1 MQHFTSADHKYA
13 YSPHHDPIGTV
24 QPGETFT
31 VDAVEGW
38 SNYFRTPDDF
48 TPETYHAAEAVKWA
62 VTGPIAVAGAEPGG
76 AVAVTI
82 HEVEVVTPGVCVYGP
97 YTDSDPLAWWDHE
110 SAVALY
116 ESSGGNVR
124 FDEQTTL
131 PSRPLV
137 GCLAVAPA
145 EGELHAMLQG
155 RYGGNLDCKE
165 LVAGA
170 TLVLPYEHAG
180 AGLYFGDCKALMS
193 DGEIVGPPEVGAL
206 VTASAQLRP
215 RPPALRWPRLE
226 TAARITT
233 IVAGTPLEWA
243 ARQAFRELLDWLVDD
258 YTLPR
263 ERAALLMGMVADTGI
278 CQVSNTDFTAYCT
291 MPRDVLE
298 PYARPGA
305 GT

>member
-38 SNYFRTPDDF
+38 SNYFRSPEDF
-48 TPETYHAAEAVKWA
+48 TPEAYHAAEAVKWA

-76 AVAVTI
+76 VVAVTI

-97 YTDSDPLAWWDHE
+97 YADSDPLAWWDHE
-110 SAVALY
+110 TAVALY
-116 ESSGGNVR
+116 ESTGGGVR
-124 FDEQTTL
+124 FDEHTTL

-206 VTASAQLRP
+206 VTASAELRP
-215 RPPALRWPRLE
+215 RPASLRWPRLE
-226 TAARITT
+226 TPARITT

-263 ERAALLMGMVADTGI
+263 EKAALLMGMVADTGI

-291 MPRDVLE
+291 MPREVLA
-298 PYARPGA
+298 PYVRPGA
-305 GT
+305 ET

>member
-13 YSPHHDPIGTV
+13 YSPHHAPIGTV

-38 SNYFRTPDDF
+38 SNYFRSPDDF
-48 TPETYHAAEAVKWA
+48 TPESYHAAEAVKWA

-76 AVAVTI
+76 VVAVTI

-97 YTDSDPLAWWDHE
+97 YADHDPLAWWDHE
-110 SAVALY
+110 TAVALY
-116 ESSGGNVR
+116 PSSDGSVR
-124 FDEQTTL
+124 FDEHTTL

-155 RYGGNLDCKE
+155 QYGGNLDCKE

-180 AGLYFGDCKALMS
+180 AGLYFGDCKSLMS

-206 VTASAQLRP
+206 VTASAELRP
-215 RPPALRWPRLE
+215 RPASLRWPRLE

-258 YTLPR
+258 YDLPR
-263 ERAALLMGMVADTGI
+263 EKAGLLMGMVADTGI
-278 CQVSNTDFTAYCT
+278 CQVSNTYFTAYCT
-291 MPRDVLE
+291 MPRDVLR
-298 PYARPGA
+298 PYARAGA
-305 GT
+305 ET

>member
-1 MQHFTSADHKYA
+1 MQHFTSADPKYA

-38 SNYFRTPDDF
+38 SNFFRSPADF

-76 AVAVTI
+76 VVAVTI
-82 HEVEVVTPGVCVYGP
+82 HEVEVRTPGVCVVRP
-97 YTDSDPLAWWDHE
+97 VRRRRPARVVDHE
-110 SAVALY
+110 TAVALY
-116 ESSGGNVR
+116 ESSDGSVR
-124 FDEQTTL
+124 FDEHTTL

-206 VTASAQLRP
+206 VTATAELRP
-215 RPPALRWPRLE
+215 RPASLRLA
-226 TAARITT
+226 AARD
-233 IVAGTPLEWA
+233 GRPHHDDRRRHA
-243 ARQAFRELLDWLVDD
+243 ARVGRPAGV
-258 YTLPR
+258 P
-263 ERAALLMGMVADTGI
+263 RAARLGGRRLRTVARKGCAADGDGGRHRHLPGFEHRLHGLLHDA
-278 CQVSNTDFTAYCT
+278 
-291 MPRDVLE
+291 
-298 PYARPGA
+298 ARRAAANARAGA
-305 GT
+305 EA

>member
-1 MQHFTSADHKYA
+1 MQHFTSAGHKYA

-38 SNYFRTPDDF
+38 SNYFRSPEDF
-48 TPETYHAAEAVKWA
+48 TPGTYHAAEAVKWA

-76 AVAVTI
+76 VVAVTI

-97 YTDSDPLAWWDHE
+97 YAGDDPLAWWDHE
-110 SAVALY
+110 TAVALY
-116 ESSGGNVR
+116 ESTGGSVR
-124 FDEQTTL
+124 FDEHTTL

-170 TLVLPYEHAG
+170 TLVLP
-180 AGLYFGDCKALMS
+180 
-193 DGEIVGPPEVGAL
+193 
-206 VTASAQLRP
+206 
-215 RPPALRWPRLE
+215 
-226 TAARITT
+226 
-233 IVAGTPLEWA
+233 
-243 ARQAFRELLDWLVDD
+243 
-258 YTLPR
+258 
-263 ERAALLMGMVADTGI
+263 
-278 CQVSNTDFTAYCT
+278 
-291 MPRDVLE
+291 
-298 PYARPGA
+298 
-305 GT
+305 